1 MLVNFFINYFYFK
14 KIDLVAMSNTIAFG
28 LALHPYPIALDLAAR
43 LDPRVTMP
51 NPRVLCLAAMP

>member
-1 MLVNFFINYFYFK
+1 
-14 KIDLVAMSNTIAFG
+14 MSDTIAFG
-28 LALHPYPIALDLAAR
+28 LALHPYPIALDLAVR